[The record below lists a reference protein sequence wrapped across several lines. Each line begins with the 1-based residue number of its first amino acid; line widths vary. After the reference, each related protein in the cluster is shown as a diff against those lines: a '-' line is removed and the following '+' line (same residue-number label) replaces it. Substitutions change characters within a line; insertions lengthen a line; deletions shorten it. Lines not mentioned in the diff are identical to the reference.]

1 MDQVLLCHL
10 LCHLLC
16 LPLKFFTTTT
26 TTNYIHRQHRPD
38 QWAVVSGV
46 HIAESAS
53 ATKVRNAGSL
63 MVDQHQNIHHHQQII
78 NDSIPHLCCKVSLM
92 VWYIFRHIS
101 PNHACTSSDL
111 RICTFRM
118 TKSAMLSASASAPA
132 SASASASVFFLLL
145 LLLQQFLSVSAS
157 AAMTWS
163 ADNVTH
169 YLCDCCFLEKQLE
182 SSIGST
188 SIHLPIQTSVSK
200 VYDTGIQIASHKR
213 LR

>member
-132 SASASASVFFLLL
+132 SASASASVLFMLL

-163 ADNVTH
+163 GATKALQVCYKSKPLEDYFCAGFCAEILALSLIH
-169 YLCDCCFLEKQLE
+169 IWRCRRYSLCR
-182 SSIGST
+182 SRWSPY
-188 SIHLPIQTSVSK
+188 H
-200 VYDTGIQIASHKR
+200 
-213 LR
+213 